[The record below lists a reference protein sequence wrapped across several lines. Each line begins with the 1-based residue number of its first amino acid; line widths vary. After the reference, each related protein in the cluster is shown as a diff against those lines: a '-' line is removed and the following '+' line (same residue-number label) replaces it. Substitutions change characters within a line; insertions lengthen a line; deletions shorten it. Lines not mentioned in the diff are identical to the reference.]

1 MSTKDEAAVDA
12 RNQDLIAGN
21 KLLRQITA
29 LGLPVTGLKI
39 AFANGV
45 ATIHGA
51 AADQATRE
59 RIVTAVRQAAGVSRV
74 DDLMTVGAPA
84 GEAQSYTV
92 KAGDSLSKIAKQ
104 YYGDAKKYPVI
115 FEANQPL
122 LKDPN
127 LIYPGQV
134 LKIPAL
140 AR

>member
-1 MSTKDEAAVDA
+1 MSTSNEAAADA

-21 KLLRQITA
+21 KLLRQIVT

-39 AFANGV
+39 AFASGV

-59 RIVTAVRQAAGVSRV
+59 RVVAAVRQTAGVSRV

-92 KAGDSLSKIAKQ
+92 KAGDSLSKIAKAF
-104 YYGDAKKYPVI
+104 YGDAKKYPVI

-127 LIYPGQV
+127 LIHPGQV